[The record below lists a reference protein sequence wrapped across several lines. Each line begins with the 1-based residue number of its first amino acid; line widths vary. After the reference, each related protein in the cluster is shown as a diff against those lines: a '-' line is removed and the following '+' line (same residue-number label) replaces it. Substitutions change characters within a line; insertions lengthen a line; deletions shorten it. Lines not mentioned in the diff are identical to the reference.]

1 MAMRTRK
8 KTISIAT
15 NYLGNAKPKNE
26 NLGDKVRKKMLE
38 LKVSTKNLRN
48 SKPERV
54 WGWAIALT
62 LLFLVFVPVIYMVYG
77 SFTFDENGPR
87 MVQGV
92 AEGDFTLFNWVRTV
106 GSDLSKSIFYEP
118 ALNSL
123 EIAIGMTAVALILGS
138 LFAWLVVRSDVPFK
152 GFFTSV
158 MIIPYIV
165 PSWTVGMAWLT
176 VFKSAKY
183 GGSPGLLSHFFGIDA
198 PDWIIYGYIPI
209 VVSLGVHYVPYF
221 FIMMRGALSN
231 IDSRLEESAELLQA
245 SNFEIL
251 IKVTLPMILPAIGAG
266 FILTFSKGLGE
277 FGTQAFLG
285 LPIRYYTFST
295 RIYSALN
302 NQLYGEGYVLAIIL
316 IITTTSI
323 VILNQKVLGTR
334 KRYVTIGGK
343 GSRKKPIKLGKWKI
357 PFTVLLFTFVII
369 FVFAPL
375 ILLGI
380 QTFLKYEGVY
390 TLKNLTLHYWIGG
403 SDPNFADGQPG
414 IFRNPT
420 ILGALKNSLF
430 LSSTSAVIGGVI
442 GILIGYTVVKGRKTF
457 LAKFI
462 ENLTFAPYLIP
473 GVAFGGIFLTMF
485 AKSWGPFPSLYGTF
499 TIIII
504 ICVVKHLPYSSSAG
518 ITAMHQID
526 PSLEEVAVVH
536 GIGWVMRFRKI
547 IFPLTKNGM
556 LSGMLLNFI
565 TTMRT
570 LDLVILLVTPK
581 TTLLTSVLYRYQ
593 SQDYVQHAYGIMMM
607 IIVIVI
613 SGHLI
618 MVKAGGKIEL

>member
-1 MAMRTRK
+1 MRLK
-8 KTISIAT
+8 KAVQ
-15 NYLGNAKPKNE
+15 
-26 NLGDKVRKKMLE
+26 D
-38 LKVSTKNLRN
+38 LRN
-48 SKPERV
+48 LKPERV
-54 WGWAIALT
+54 WGWAIALA
-62 LLFLVFVPVIYMVYG
+62 LLFFVFVPVVYMIYESLV
-77 SFTFDENGPR
+77 FDENGPR
-87 MVQGV
+87 MVKG
-92 AEGDFTLFNWVRTV
+92 ASEGAFTLFNWTRTL
-106 GSDLSKSIFYEP
+106 GSDLSRSIFYEP

-123 EIAIGMTAVALILGS
+123 GIAVGMTAIALILGC
-138 LFAWLVVRSDVPFK
+138 LFAWLIVRTDVPFK
-152 GFFTSV
+152 GFFTAV

-176 VFKSAKY
+176 VFKSEQY
-183 GGSPGLLSHFFGIDA
+183 GGTPGLLNYFFGIN
-198 PDWIIYGYIPI
+198 PPEWIIYGYIPI
-209 VVSLGVHYVPYF
+209 VIALGVHYVPYF
-221 FIMMRGALSN
+221 FIMMRGALAN

-245 SNFEIL
+245 SKFEIL
-251 IKVTLPMILPAIGAG
+251 MKITFPMVLPAIGAG

-277 FGTQAFLG
+277 FATQAFMG

-295 RIYSALN
+295 MIYSALD
-302 NQLYGEGYVLAIIL
+302 NQLYGEGYVLALVL
-316 IITTTSI
+316 IISTSL
-323 VILNQKVLGTR
+323 VVFLNQMVLGTR
-334 KRYVTIGGK
+334 KRYVTISGK
-343 GSRKKPIKLGKWKI
+343 GSRKKAVELGKWKT
-357 PFTVLLFTFVII
+357 PMTVFLFSFVALFI
-369 FVFAPL
+369 FAPL
-375 ILLGI
+375 LLLGI
-380 QTFLKYEGVY
+380 QTFLKYEGIY
-390 TLKNLTLHYWIGG
+390 SFKNLTMHYWIGG
-403 SDPNFADGQPG
+403 ADKAFAEGQPG

-420 ILGALKNSLF
+420 ILGALKNSL
-430 LSSTSAVIGGVI
+430 LLAGGTALIGGVI

-457 LAKFI
+457 LSKFI

-485 AKSWGPFPSLYGTF
+485 ARSWGPLPSLYGTF
-499 TIIII
+499 AILII

-536 GIGWVMRFRKI
+536 GIGWGTRFRKI
-547 IFPLTKNGM
+547 IFPLAKSGV

-593 SQDYVQHAYGIMMM
+593 SQDFVQHAYGIMLM

-618 MVKAGGKIEL
+618 MNKMGGKLEL